1 MGHKVWP
8 IVNSVSNSLILNL
21 HIIII
26 TVICS
31 LLITV
36 YHRRQAYRIRSIAF
50 GCAWVWTGT
59 NWPRSTDHGVVVVR
73 KVVDVFRLN
82 FSGCI
87 TFGTR
92 KNDEVLGPHNPDYG
106 HELIQI
112 DGSRCWGWLRFF
124 AADEISSWLL
134 SGHYTRLTILDRDY
148 RPHRQI
154 TGVEITPCHLRGI
167 PFIECPPSL
176 L

>member
-1 MGHKVWP
+1 LIIDYCISPPPSLPYTIDRVWLCVSLNGHELTQIDGSRCCGGSK
-8 IVNSVSNSLILNL
+8 S
-21 HIIII
+21 
-26 TVICS
+26 CG
-31 LLITV
+31 
-36 YHRRQAYRIRSIAF
+36 RISI
-50 GCAWVWTGT
+50 
-59 NWPRSTDHGVVVVR
+59 
-73 KVVDVFRLN
+73 K